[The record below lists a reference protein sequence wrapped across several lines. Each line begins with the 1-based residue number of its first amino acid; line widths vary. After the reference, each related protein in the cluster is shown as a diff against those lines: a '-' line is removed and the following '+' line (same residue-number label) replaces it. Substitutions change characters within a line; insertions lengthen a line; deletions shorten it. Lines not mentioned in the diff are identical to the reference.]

1 MDEYLSLEN
10 ILKFGVLF
18 LIIKI
23 GIWLSQYFYKVY
35 KYRSLPGLPIIP
47 FIGNVHQFV
56 KPKNLVSK
64 LHPSQYFIK
73 LK

>member
-35 KYRSLPGLPIIP
+35 KYHSLPGLPKIP

-56 KPKNLVSK
+56 KPKKSG
-64 LHPSQYFIK
+64 
-73 LK
+73 